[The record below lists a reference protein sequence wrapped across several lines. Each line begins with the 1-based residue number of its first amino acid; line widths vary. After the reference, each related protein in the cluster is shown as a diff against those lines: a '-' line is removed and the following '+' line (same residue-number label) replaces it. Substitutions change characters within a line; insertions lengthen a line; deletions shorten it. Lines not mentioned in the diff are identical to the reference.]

1 MKSSLKLFFSLFL
14 AAGSFTAFAASYTDG
29 IEYFKAGQPD
39 RAKILL
45 ERTLDDA
52 GTNKAE
58 SYYYLGEIA
67 FVNKDYTAAAEY
79 YKKGLEADPLFAY
92 NLVGQGKLALNGSA
106 DKEQAEKVAEK
117 YFKEA
122 LKGKNKKDAGLN
134 LAIAKAYYETGT
146 PGYEVYMKKSYK
158 ADKKFPDYFM
168 FEGDV
173 LVNQQQYG
181 DACGRYENAIYFDP
195 NCIEAYVKYSHIYFD
210 INPTL
215 AIQKLEELQT
225 IAPNSAIAQRE
236 MAEAYYKNS
245 QYTKAAEA
253 YEKYMQN
260 PNHFQT
266 DRPRLATLLFYGK
279 RFDESL
285 ELAKDILS
293 HDPQNF
299 VIRRIVM
306 YDNYELGNFEAAEQ
320 AAIEFLG
327 MNPGD
332 NVFTAR
338 DYMTYGDILS
348 KQKKYGE
355 AVAQYEKAYELDNT
369 RTDILKV
376 LSDTYE
382 RNKDY
387 VKAIDTYEKYMNAD
401 TVNNQRVMDYYLL
414 GQICYSAG
422 QAAQD
427 SVELMNMYL
436 LKADTMFQV
445 VVERSQTD
453 YRGYLWRSRAAAVRD
468 PELKEG
474 LAKPLYE
481 ETLTVLDQDPSNKE
495 KAATKRVYIEAYK
508 YLGYYNYLQTTNPA
522 KKNEAIAATKDYW
535 NKMLELD
542 PGNTEILEALKTL
555 DSL

>member
-1 MKSSLKLFFSLFL
+1 M
-14 AAGSFTAFAASYTDG
+14 
-29 IEYFKAGQPD
+29 
-39 RAKILL
+39 
-45 ERTLDDA
+45 
-52 GTNKAE
+52 
-58 SYYYLGEIA
+58 
-67 FVNKDYTAAAEY
+67 
-79 YKKGLEADPLFAY
+79 
-92 NLVGQGKLALNGSA
+92 
-106 DKEQAEKVAEK
+106 
-117 YFKEA
+117 
-122 LKGKNKKDAGLN
+122 
-134 LAIAKAYYETGT
+134 AIAKAYYETGT
-146 PGYEVYMKKSYK
+146 PGYEEYMKKSYK

-445 VVERSQTD
+445 VIERSPMD

-542 PGNTEILEALKTL
+542 PDNTEILEALKTL

>member
-1 MKSSLKLFFSLFL
+1 MKSSLKFVFSLFL
-14 AAGSFTAFAASYTDG
+14 AAGTLTAFAASYTDG

-67 FVNKDYTAAAEY
+67 FGSKDYTAAAEY
-79 YKKGLEADPLFAY
+79 YNKGLAADPLYAY
-92 NLVGQGKLALNGSA
+92 NIVGQGKLALTGS
-106 DKEQAEKVAEK
+106 DKEAAEKEAEK

-146 PGYEVYMKKSYK
+146 PGYEEYMKKAYK
-158 ADKKFPDYFM
+158 ADKKLPDYFM
-168 FEGDV
+168 FEGDI
-173 LVNQQQYG
+173 LVTQQKYG

-215 AIQKLEELQT
+215 AIQKLEELQE

-236 MAEAYYKNS
+236 IAEAYYKNS
-245 QYTKAAEA
+245 QYSKAAA
-253 YEKYMQN
+253 TYEKYMQN

-279 RFDESL
+279 RYEESL
-285 ELAKDILS
+285 AEANDILTR
-293 HDPQNF
+293 DPNNF

-306 YDNYELGNFEAAEQ
+306 YNNFELGNMDAAEQ
-320 AAIEFLG
+320 AAVEFLG
-327 MNPGD
+327 MDPGD
-332 NVFTAR
+332 NVFNVR
-338 DYMTYGDILS
+338 DYMTYGDILL
-348 KQKKYGE
+348 KQKKYPE
-355 AVAQYEKAYELDNT
+355 AIAQYEKAYNLDNT
-369 RTDILKV
+369 RTDILKL
-376 LSDTYE
+376 LSDAYE

-387 VKAIDTYEKYMNAD
+387 VKAIEVYEKYMAAD
-401 TVNNQRVMDYYLL
+401 TANNQSIMDFYML

-422 QAAQD
+422 QAAMD
-427 SVELMNMYL
+427 SVELRDMYL
-436 LKADTMFQV
+436 IKADSMFQV
-445 VVERSQTD
+445 VVKRSPTD
-453 YRGYLWRSRAAAVRD
+453 YRGYLWRARAAAVRD

-474 LAKPLYE
+474 LAEPLYK
-481 ETLTVLDQDPSNKE
+481 ETLAVLDQDPANKE
-495 KAATKRVYIEAYK
+495 KTATKRAYIEAYK

-522 KKNEAIAATKDYW
+522 KKNEALAATKDYW

-542 PGNTEILEALKTL
+542 PQNTEIIEALKALETL
-555 DSL
+555 

>member
-1 MKSSLKLFFSLFL
+1 MKSSLKFVFSLFL
-14 AAGSFTAFAASYTDG
+14 AVGTLTAFAASYTDG
-29 IEYFKAGQPD
+29 IEYFKAGQPI
-39 RAKILL
+39 RARILL
-45 ERTLDDA
+45 ERTLNDP

-67 FVNKDYTAAAEY
+67 FGNKDYAAAEEY
-79 YKKGLEADPLFAY
+79 YKKGLAADPLYAY
-92 NLVGQGKLALNGSA
+92 NLIGQGKLALNA
-106 DKEQAEKVAEK
+106 NPNKEQAEKEAEE

-134 LAIAKAYYETGT
+134 LAIAKAYYETAT
-146 PGYEVYMKKSYK
+146 PGYEEYMKKAYK
-158 ADKKFPDYFM
+158 ADKKYPDYFI

-195 NCIEAYVKYSHIYFD
+195 NCIEAYVKYSHIYFS

-215 AIQKLEELQT
+215 AIQKLEELQS

-279 RFDESL
+279 RYDESL

-293 HDPQNF
+293 RDPQNF

-306 YDNYELGNFEAAEQ
+306 YDNYELGNMDDAEQ
-320 AAIEFLG
+320 AAVEFLG
-327 MNPGD
+327 MDPGE
-332 NVFTAR
+332 NTFMAR
-338 DYMTYGDILS
+338 DYLTYGDILM
-348 KQKKYGE
+348 KQKKYAD
-355 AVAQYEKAYELDNT
+355 AVVQYEKAYELDNT
-369 RTDILKV
+369 RTDILKI
-376 LSDTYE
+376 LSDAYE
-382 RNKDY
+382 RNKNY
-387 VKAIDTYEKYMNAD
+387 VKAIDVYEKYMAAD
-401 TVNNQRVMDYYLL
+401 TVNNQRVMDFYML

-422 QAAQD
+422 QSVQD
-427 SVELMNMYL
+427 SVPLMNMYL
-436 LKADTMFQV
+436 LKADSMFQV
-445 VVERSQTD
+445 VVERSPTD

-481 ETLTVLDQDPSNKE
+481 ETLTILDQDPANKE

-535 NKMLELD
+535 NKMLELE
-542 PGNTEILEALKTL
+542 PSNTEIIEALKTL
-555 DSL
+555 DTL

>member
-1 MKSSLKLFFSLFL
+1 MKSSLKFVFSLFL
-14 AAGSFTAFAASYTDG
+14 AAGSLTAFAASYTDG

-67 FVNKDYTAAAEY
+67 FGNKDYAAAAEY
-79 YKKGLEADPLFAY
+79 YKKGLAADPLYAY
-92 NLVGQGKLALNGSA
+92 NIVGQGKLALTGA
-106 DKEQAEKVAEK
+106 DKAAAEKEAEK

-134 LAIAKAYYETGT
+134 LAIAKAYYQTGV
-146 PGYEVYMKKSYK
+146 PGYEDYMKKSYK
-158 ADKKFPDYFM
+158 ADKKYPDFM

-173 LVNQQQYG
+173 LVDQQKYG

-215 AIQKLEELQT
+215 AIQKLEELQE

-279 RFDESL
+279 RYDESL
-285 ELAKDILS
+285 ALAKDILS
-293 HDPQNF
+293 RDPQNF

-306 YDNYELGNFEAAEQ
+306 YDNYELGNMEAAEQ
-320 AAIEFLG
+320 AAVEFLG
-327 MNPGD
+327 MDPGD

-338 DYMTYGDILS
+338 DYLTYGDILL
-348 KQKKYGE
+348 KEKKYDE
-355 AVAQYEKAYELDNT
+355 AIAQYEKAYELDNT
-369 RTDILKV
+369 RTDVLKV
-376 LSDTYE
+376 LSDAYE
-382 RNKDY
+382 RNKNY
-387 VKAIDTYEKYMNAD
+387 PKAIESYEKYMEAD
-401 TVNNQRVMDYYLL
+401 TANNQRVMDYYML

-422 QAAQD
+422 QAAMD
-427 SVELMNMYL
+427 SIELRDMYL
-436 LKADTMFQV
+436 IKADSMFDV
-445 VVERSQTD
+445 VVKRAPTD
-453 YRGYLWRSRAAAVRD
+453 YRGYLWRARAAAVRD

-474 LAKPLYE
+474 LAEPMYK
-481 ETLTVLDQDPSNKE
+481 ETLTVLDQDPANRE
-495 KAATKRVYIEAYK
+495 KAATKRAYIEAYK
-508 YLGYYNYLQTTNPA
+508 YLGYYNYLQTTTPS
-522 KKNEAIAATKDYW
+522 KRNEAIAATKDYW

-542 PGNTEILEALKTL
+542 PQNTEILEALKTL
-555 DSL
+555 DTL

>member
-1 MKSSLKLFFSLFL
+1 MILK
-14 AAGSFTAFAASYTDG
+14 
-29 IEYFKAGQPD
+29 
-39 RAKILL
+39 
-45 ERTLDDA
+45 
-52 GTNKAE
+52 
-58 SYYYLGEIA
+58 
-67 FVNKDYTAAAEY
+67 
-79 YKKGLEADPLFAY
+79 
-92 NLVGQGKLALNGSA
+92 
-106 DKEQAEKVAEK
+106 
-117 YFKEA
+117 
-122 LKGKNKKDAGLN
+122 
-134 LAIAKAYYETGT
+134 
-146 PGYEVYMKKSYK
+146 
-158 ADKKFPDYFM
+158 
-168 FEGDV
+168 
-173 LVNQQQYG
+173 
-181 DACGRYENAIYFDP
+181 
-195 NCIEAYVKYSHIYFD
+195 
-210 INPTL
+210 
-215 AIQKLEELQT
+215 
-225 IAPNSAIAQRE
+225 
-236 MAEAYYKNS
+236 
-245 QYTKAAEA
+245 
-253 YEKYMQN
+253 
-260 PNHFQT
+260 
-266 DRPRLATLLFYGK
+266 TLLF
-279 RFDESL
+279 
-285 ELAKDILS
+285 
-293 HDPQNF
+293 
-299 VIRRIVM
+299 VV
-306 YDNYELGNFEAAEQ
+306 
-320 AAIEFLG
+320 FLG

-445 VVERSQTD
+445 VVERSPTD

>member
-146 PGYEVYMKKSYK
+146 PGYEEYMKKSYK

-293 HDPQNF
+293 
-299 VIRRIVM
+299 
-306 YDNYELGNFEAAEQ
+306 
-320 AAIEFLG
+320 
-327 MNPGD
+327 
-332 NVFTAR
+332 
-338 DYMTYGDILS
+338 

-445 VVERSQTD
+445 VVERSSTD

>member
-1 MKSSLKLFFSLFL
+1 MKSSLKFVFSLFL
-14 AAGSFTAFAASYTDG
+14 AAGTLTAFAASYTDG

-67 FVNKDYTAAAEY
+67 FGNKDYTTAAEY
-79 YKKGLEADPLFAY
+79 YKKGLAEDPLYAY
-92 NLVGQGKLALNGSA
+92 NIVGQGKLALTGS
-106 DKEQAEKVAEK
+106 DKEAAEKEAEK

-134 LAIAKAYYETGT
+134 LAVAKAYYETGT
-146 PGYEVYMKKSYK
+146 PGYEEYMKKSYK
-158 ADKKFPDYFM
+158 ANKKYPDYFM

-173 LVNQQQYG
+173 LVDQQKYG

-215 AIQKLEELQT
+215 AIQKLEELQE

-245 QYTKAAEA
+245 QYTKAAAA

-279 RFDESL
+279 RYDESL
-285 ELAKDILS
+285 KLAEDILTRE
-293 HDPQNF
+293 PENF

-306 YDNYELGNFEAAEQ
+306 YDNYELGNMEAAEQ

-327 MNPGD
+327 MDPGD

-338 DYMTYGDILS
+338 DYLTYGDILS
-348 KQKKYGE
+348 KEKKYAE
-355 AVAQYEKAYELDNT
+355 AIVQYEKAYDLDNT

-387 VKAIDTYEKYMNAD
+387 VNAISVYEKYMAAD

-422 QAAQD
+422 QAAMD
-427 SVELMNMYL
+427 SIPLRDMYL
-436 LKADTMFQV
+436 LKADSMFQV
-445 VVERSQTD
+445 VVERSPTD
-453 YRGYLWRSRAAAVRD
+453 YRGYLWRARTAAVRD

-481 ETLTVLDQDPSNKE
+481 ETLGILNQDAANKE

-542 PGNTEILEALKTL
+542 PQNTEIIEALKTL
-555 DSL
+555 DTL

>member
-1 MKSSLKLFFSLFL
+1 MKSSLKFVFSLFL
-14 AAGSFTAFAASYTDG
+14 AAGTLTAFAASYTDG

-67 FVNKDYTAAAEY
+67 FGNKDYTAAAEY
-79 YKKGLEADPLFAY
+79 YKKGLEIDPLYAY
-92 NLVGQGKLALNGSA
+92 NLIGQGKLALTGS
-106 DKEQAEKVAEK
+106 DKEAAEKEAEK

-134 LAIAKAYYETGT
+134 LAVAKAYYETGT
-146 PGYEVYMKKSYK
+146 PGYEEYMKKSYK
-158 ADKKFPDYFM
+158 ANKKYPDYFM

-173 LVNQQQYG
+173 LVNQQKYG

-215 AIQKLEELQT
+215 AIQKLEELQS

-236 MAEAYYKNS
+236 MAEAYYKNQ

-279 RFDESL
+279 RYDESL
-285 ELAKDILS
+285 ELAKDILTY
-293 HDPQNF
+293 DPDNF
-299 VIRRIVM
+299 VIHRIVM
-306 YDNYELGNFEAAEQ
+306 YDNYELGNMEEAEQ

-348 KQKKYGE
+348 KVKKYAE
-355 AVAQYEKAYELDNT
+355 AIVQYEKAYELDNT
-369 RTDILKV
+369 RTDILK
-376 LSDTYE
+376 
-382 RNKDY
+382 
-387 VKAIDTYEKYMNAD
+387 I
-401 TVNNQRVMDYYLL
+401 NQRVMDFYLL
-414 GQICYSAG
+414 GQTCYSAG
-422 QAAQD
+422 QAAAD
-427 SVELMNMYL
+427 SIPLRDMYL
-436 LKADTMFQV
+436 IKADSMFQV
-445 VVERSQTD
+445 VVERSPTD

-481 ETLTVLDQDPSNKE
+481 ETLAILDQDPANRE

-522 KKNEAIAATKDYW
+522 KKDEAIAATKDYW

-542 PGNTEILEALKTL
+542 PQNTEIIEALKTL
-555 DSL
+555 DTL

>member
-79 YKKGLEADPLFAY
+79 YTKGLEADPLFAY

-146 PGYEVYMKKSYK
+146 PGYEEYMKKSYK

-327 MNPGD
+327 MNPGN

-401 TVNNQRVMDYYLL
+401 TVNNQRVMDYYH
-414 GQICYSAG
+414 
-422 QAAQD
+422 
-427 SVELMNMYL
+427 
-436 LKADTMFQV
+436 
-445 VVERSQTD
+445 R
-453 YRGYLWRSRAAAVRD
+453 R
-468 PELKEG
+468 
-474 LAKPLYE
+474 
-481 ETLTVLDQDPSNKE
+481 
-495 KAATKRVYIEAYK
+495 
-508 YLGYYNYLQTTNPA
+508 
-522 KKNEAIAATKDYW
+522 
-535 NKMLELD
+535 
-542 PGNTEILEALKTL
+542 
-555 DSL
+555 

>member
-1 MKSSLKLFFSLFL
+1 MKSSLKFLFSLFL
-14 AAGSFTAFAASYTDG
+14 AAGSLTAFAASYTDG

-67 FVNKDYTAAAEY
+67 FGNKDYTAAAEY
-79 YKKGLEADPLFAY
+79 YKKGLAEDPLYAY
-92 NLVGQGKLALNGSA
+92 NIVGQGKLALTGS
-106 DKEQAEKVAEK
+106 DKEAAEKEAEK

-146 PGYEVYMKKSYK
+146 PGYEEYMKKSYK
-158 ADKKFPDYFM
+158 ADKKYPDYFM

-173 LVNQQQYG
+173 LVDQQKYG

-215 AIQKLEELQT
+215 AIQKLEELQE

-245 QYTKAAEA
+245 QYTKAAAA

-279 RFDESL
+279 RYDESL
-285 ELAKDILS
+285 ELAKEILA
-293 HDPQNF
+293 HDPENF

-306 YDNYELGNFEAAEQ
+306 YDNYELGNMEAAEQ

-338 DYMTYGDILS
+338 DYLTYGDILS
-348 KQKKYGE
+348 KEKKYAE
-355 AVAQYEKAYELDNT
+355 AIVQYEKAYDLDNT

-387 VKAIDTYEKYMNAD
+387 VNAISVYEQYMAAD

-422 QAAQD
+422 QAAMD
-427 SVELMNMYL
+427 SIPLRDMYL
-436 LKADTMFQV
+436 LKADSMFQV
-445 VVERSQTD
+445 VVERSPTD
-453 YRGYLWRSRAAAVRD
+453 YRGYLWRARAAAVRD

-481 ETLTVLDQDPSNKE
+481 ETLGILNQDAANKE

-542 PGNTEILEALKTL
+542 PQNTEIIEALKTL
-555 DSL
+555 DTL